1 MNIIRIVS
9 KKVPKQT
16 IQDVYPALTSL
27 QNELTEAVR
36 IHNSGYITS
45 QSYFPLAE
53 KYTDK
58 IVIYNISEWK
68 NHDYWLQWFHSDIRA
83 NIYSKYSILESE
95 SHIKL
100 RNRTKYNDVP
110 LL

>member
-9 KKVPKQT
+9 KKIPKKH
-16 IQDVYPALTSL
+16 IIDVYPTLTSL

-36 IHNSGYITS
+36 IHNEGYITS
-45 QSYFPLAE
+45 QSYFPITSDYNERNL
-53 KYTDK
+53 
-58 IVIYNISEWK
+58 IYNISEWR
-68 NHDYWLQWFHSDIRA
+68 NHDYWLQWFHSDVRA

-100 RNRTKYNDVP
+100 KHRTKYNDIP